1 MRHLP
6 LAVPAALVVGLVV
19 GARGLSPGAV
29 VPTAVL
35 AMLAVVASVGGL
47 FAARASRRR
56 AQPRAMASVLS
67 CLCAAAFLGGG
78 AWAAARVRATDPP
91 PVHRFGDA
99 TGIVTV
105 TTLPATTARGTRMR
119 VQAQALDGPGAAPA
133 GTGLLLELP
142 EGIAPPQV
150 GQVVRVAGTVSPA
163 SHAGSPDWWVAW
175 LRRERISARLRADAW
190 EPLGWRGGPAGA
202 RDALRR
208 WAQRNVAAGLSGDRE
223 AMVRGMA
230 LGGGNGLSD
239 DASTSMRDAG
249 LWHLL
254 AVSGQNVAVIGI
266 GVVAALGAL
275 GVARTRRVVMAGSA
289 MLAYCLACDGGAS
302 VLRAGIMGAIGVAAD
317 LRGGRRAPWNA
328 LLVAL
333 AAMLAL
339 DPLAIGDPGLQLS
352 FAAVAGLFAIAPP
365 VGEWL
370 RGLMPARGA
379 DLVAQSAGA
388 GLATAPVLALGFGSI
403 SVDGLVAN
411 LIAVPVAG
419 PVVVAAMLGVA
430 GNALWH
436 PVGVVLAWV
445 AAFGAGIILWV
456 AGMASAI
463 PGAVQQVPP
472 WGAVPLLALAAAPPL
487 LWWWLRRVPPR
498 IAHPGAGPDAAAP
511 VPGPS
516 QGDALQPPLDAVPIA
531 CSGHP
536 GARVMRLCPGAR
548 PRAVVRVVVGVMS
561 LVALAWLLLPLLPGC
576 GPLHLPA
583 GPAVRMLDVGQGS
596 AVALRSGNAIDVLVD
611 AGPPGEPAPV
621 VRALDRM
628 DASGIGVLVISHGAD
643 DHAGGAIDLLA
654 RARVGRVV
662 LPIPDADAPLVRRI
676 ARQARAAGVAV
687 DWAEA
692 GMDIRAG
699 AWDAAVIGPGR
710 DVPAGVDANQRCL
723 VVSARADGLTALV
736 PGDAESP
743 SVAGLPLAPV
753 DVLQVAHHGSED
765 PGLPAVLGRVRPS
778 VALVSAG
785 EGNSYGHPRAGTL
798 QALADA
804 GADVARTD
812 RDGDIDVRSSGG
824 GIIVA
829 RG

>member
-6 LAVPAALVVGLVV
+6 LAVPAALVAGLVV

-29 VPTAVL
+29 VATAVL
-35 AMLAVVASVGGL
+35 AMLAALCAVVAL
-47 FAARASRRR
+47 MAMRRR
-56 AQPRAMASVLS
+56 ARPRALPVVLA
-67 CLCAAAFLGGG
+67 CLCAAAFLAGG
-78 AWAAARVRATDPP
+78 AWAAARVRATNPP
-91 PVHRFGDA
+91 PVHGFGDA
-99 TGIVTV
+99 AGTVTV
-105 TTLPATTARGTRMR
+105 STLPATTSRGTRMR
-119 VQAQALDGPGAAPA
+119 VEAQALGGPGAPPA
-133 GTGLLLELP
+133 GTGLLLEMP
-142 EGIAPPQV
+142 EGVSPPEV
-150 GQVVRVAGTVSPA
+150 GQVVRVAGSVSPA
-163 SHAGSPDWWVAW
+163 SRAGSPDWWVAW

-190 EPLGWRGGPAGA
+190 QPAGWRGGPMGA

-208 WAQRNVAAGLSGDRE
+208 WAQRNVAAGLSGDHE

-230 LGGGNGLSD
+230 LGGGNGLSG

-275 GVARTRRVVMAGSA
+275 GVGRTRRVVMAGSA

-333 AAMLAL
+333 AVMLAL

-352 FAAVAGLFAIAPP
+352 FAAVAGLFAITPP

-370 RGLMPARGA
+370 RGVMPTRAA

-403 SVDGLVAN
+403 SVVGLIAN

-419 PVVVAAMLGVA
+419 PVVVAALLGAA

-436 PVGVVLAWV
+436 PLGIMLAWV
-445 AAFGAGIILWV
+445 AALGAGIILWV
-456 AGMASAI
+456 ARVAAAI

-472 WGAVPLLALAAAPPL
+472 WGAVPLLMLAAAPPL
-487 LWWWLRRVPPR
+487 LWWWLRRVPS
-498 IAHPGAGPDAAAP
+498 AAGAAA
-511 VPGPS
+511 G
-516 QGDALQPPLDAVPIA
+516 GGADHLRT
-531 CSGHP
+531 
-536 GARVMRLCPGAR
+536 GARAPWAPG
-548 PRAVVRVVVGVMS
+548 RAA
-561 LVALAWLLLPLLPGC
+561 VALGALGLLAWLLLPLVPVGC
-576 GPLHLPA
+576 RPPVLPA

-596 AVALRSGNAIDVLVD
+596 AVALRSGHAIDVLVD
-611 AGPPGEPAPV
+611 AGPPGDPAPV
-621 VRALDRM
+621 VGALERM
-628 DASGIGVLVISHGAD
+628 GATGIGVLVISHGAA
-643 DHAGGAIDLLA
+643 DHAGGAMDLLT
-654 RARVGRVV
+654 RERVGRVV

-676 ARQARAAGVAV
+676 AREARDAGVAV
-687 DWAEA
+687 DWAAA
-692 GMDIRAG
+692 GVDIRAG
-699 AWDAAVIGPGR
+699 AWDAAVIGPER
-710 DVPAGVDANQRCL
+710 DVPRGMDANQRCL

-743 SVAGLPLAPV
+743 SLAGLDLAPV
-753 DVLQVAHHGSED
+753 DVMQVPHHGSED
-765 PGLPAVLGRVRPS
+765 PGLPAVLGRLRPS

-785 EGNSYGHPRAGTL
+785 EGNSYGHPRPGPL
-798 QALADA
+798 RALADA
-804 GADVARTD
+804 GADLARTD

>member
-47 FAARASRRR
+47 VAARASRRR

-99 TGIVTV
+99 AGTVTV

-119 VQAQALDGPGAAPA
+119 VQVQALDGPGTAPA

-142 EGIAPPQV
+142 EGVAPPQV

-190 EPLGWRGGPAGA
+190 QPVGWRGGPAGA

-370 RGLMPARGA
+370 RGLMPARAA
-379 DLVAQSAGA
+379 DLMAQSAGA

-403 SVDGLVAN
+403 SVVGLIAN

-436 PVGVVLAWV
+436 PLGVMLAWV
-445 AAFGAGIILWV
+445 AAVGAGIILWV
-456 AGMASAI
+456 AGVAAAI
-463 PGAVQQVPP
+463 PGAVQEVPP
-472 WGAVPLLALAAAPPL
+472 WGAVPLLMLAVAPPL

-511 VPGPS
+511 V
-516 QGDALQPPLDAVPIA
+516 
-531 CSGHP
+531 
-536 GARVMRLCPGAR
+536 R
-548 PRAVVRVVVGVMS
+548 PRAVVRTGGRLVVGVVS
-561 LVALAWLLLPLLPGC
+561 LVALAWLLTPLLPGC
-576 GPLHLPA
+576 EPLNLPA

-611 AGPPGEPAPV
+611 TGPPGEPAPV
-621 VRALDRM
+621 VRALERM

-654 RARVGRVV
+654 RTRVGRVV

-676 ARQARAAGVAV
+676 AREARDAGVGV
-687 DWAEA
+687 DWAEV
-692 GMDIRAG
+692 GMDIRSG
-699 AWDAAVIGPGR
+699 AWDAIVIGPGR
-710 DVPAGVDANQRCL
+710 DVPTGVDANQRCL

-743 SVAGLPLAPV
+743 SLAGLPLAPV
-753 DVLQVAHHGSED
+753 DVLQVPHHGSED
-765 PGLPAVLGRVRPS
+765 PGLPGVLGRLRPS

-785 EGNSYGHPRAGTL
+785 EGNGYGHPRAGPL
-798 QALADA
+798 RALADA
-804 GADVARTD
+804 GADLARTD
-812 RDGDIDVRSSGG
+812 HDGDIDVRSSDG

>member
-6 LAVPAALVVGLVV
+6 LAVPAALVAGLVA
-19 GARGLSPGAV
+19 GALWLAPGAV
-29 VPTAVL
+29 VPTAIL
-35 AMLAVVASVGGL
+35 AMLAALGVVVTAMT
-47 FAARASRRR
+47 SRRR
-56 AQPRAMASVLS
+56 VHPRAVPAGLA

-78 AWAAARVRATDPP
+78 AWAASRVRATDPP
-91 PVHRFGDA
+91 PVHRFGDVA
-99 TGIVTV
+99 GTVTV
-105 TTLPATTARGTRMR
+105 TTLPTTTARGTRMR
-119 VQAQALDGPGAAPA
+119 VQAQALGGPGAAPV
-133 GTGLLLELP
+133 GTGLLLEIP
-142 EGIAPPQV
+142 EGVAPPLV
-150 GQVVRVAGTVSPA
+150 GQVVPVAGTVSPA
-163 SHAGSPDWWVAW
+163 SHAGSPDWWVEW

-190 EPLGWRGGPAGA
+190 QPVAWRGGLAGT

-239 DASTSMRDAG
+239 DAATSMRDAG

-266 GVVAALGAL
+266 GVVVALGAL

-289 MLAYCLACDGGAS
+289 MLAYCMACDGGAS

-370 RGLMPARGA
+370 RGLMPARAA
-379 DLVAQSAGA
+379 DLMAQSAGA

-403 SVDGLVAN
+403 SVVGLIAN

-436 PVGVVLAWV
+436 PLGVVLAWV

-456 AGMASAI
+456 AGVAAAL
-463 PGAVQQVPP
+463 PGAVQQVPA
-472 WGAVPLLALAAAPPL
+472 WGAVPLLMLAAAPPL

-498 IAHPGAGPDAAAP
+498 ITRPDAGADAAAL
-511 VPGPS
+511 S
-516 QGDALQPPLDAVPIA
+516 PPPDAVTVA

-548 PRAVVRVVVGVMS
+548 PRAVVRTGGRLVVGVVS
-561 LVALAWLLLPLLPGC
+561 LVALAWLLTPLLPGC
-576 GPLHLPA
+576 EPLNLPA

-611 AGPPGEPAPV
+611 TGPPGEPAPV
-621 VRALDRM
+621 VRALERM

-654 RARVGRVV
+654 RTRVGRVV

-676 ARQARAAGVAV
+676 AREARDAGVGV
-687 DWAEA
+687 DWAEV
-692 GMDIRAG
+692 GMDIRSG
-699 AWDAAVIGPGR
+699 AWDAIVIGPGR
-710 DVPAGVDANQRCL
+710 DVPTGVDANQRCL

-743 SVAGLPLAPV
+743 SLAGLPLAPV
-753 DVLQVAHHGSED
+753 DVLQVPHHGSED
-765 PGLPAVLGRVRPS
+765 PGLPGVLGRLRPS

-785 EGNSYGHPRAGTL
+785 EGNGYGHPRAGPL
-798 QALADA
+798 RALADA
-804 GADVARTD
+804 GADLARTD
-812 RDGDIDVRSSGG
+812 HDGDIDVRSSDG